1 MAVVH
6 QRLPLRL
13 QVLQELLLE
22 NLVDADQN
30 IGFPVD
36 GVLVALDS
44 NMHLFVLEK
53 VEEGFLDQAAVLIV
67 LRARWLKFLLDFR
80 VDQVVL

>member
-53 VEEGFLDQAAVLIV
+53 VEECFLDQAAVLIV